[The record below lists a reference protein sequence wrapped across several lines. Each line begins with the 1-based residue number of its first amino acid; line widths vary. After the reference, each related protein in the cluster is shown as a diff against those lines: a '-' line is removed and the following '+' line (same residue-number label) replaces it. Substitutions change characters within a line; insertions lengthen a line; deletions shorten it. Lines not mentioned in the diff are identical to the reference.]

1 MTYANAGSVADV
13 ELAVK
18 NDAEG
23 IGLFRSEFLFLGR
36 EDYPT
41 EQEQYDVYCRILELM
56 RDRPDDGHRRG
67 QEDRI
72 FSA

>member
-1 MTYANAGSVADV
+1 MTYANAGSISDV

-41 EQEQYDVYCRILELM
+41 EQGGTMYTAAFWSSCRA
-56 RDRPDDGHRRG
+56 
-67 QEDRI
+67 
-72 FSA
+72 SA